1 MRLPIWSCATRDPRL
16 RQRFCLFTAR
26 SCLIQE
32 WKDGVRVGGRE
43 GVQINMKSGVF
54 WNIWSIFTSGGSLLE
69 YDRNSEKWLEMLMK
83 WTM

>member
-1 MRLPIWSCATRDPRL
+1 
-16 RQRFCLFTAR
+16 
-26 SCLIQE
+26 LIQE

-69 YDRNSEKWLEMLMK
+69 YDRNSENSWLEMLMK
-83 WTM
+83 WTMGFNIFLNCLRGKCFV